1 MAKEIEPPVVE
12 VSPLPTE
19 EKTTTTHTVKTLHL
33 DDAQYALLTRALRE
47 SIAPELKDLQADAPG
62 PNVPAVVTEA
72 SQPLPA
78 NLRIVSPDRPLGTP
92 IV

>member
-12 VSPLPTE
+12 APPVPTE
-19 EKTTTTHTVKTLHL
+19 EKTTTTHTVTTIHL
-33 DDAQYALLTRALRE
+33 DDAQYALLTRALRQ
-47 SIAPELKDLQADAPG
+47 SIAPELEDLQADAPG
-62 PNVPAVVTEA
+62 SNVPADVTEA

-78 NLRIVSPDRPLGTP
+78 NLRIVSPDRPPGTP